1 MCVAHCIQ
9 QPYMLAAI
17 KEMANYKDE
26 VTRSCHL
33 ETAEYLEACNKLF
46 KNGIL
51 SHDMIKSSTSP
62 VLENMRQGF
71 AYFEQWHHDLSQ
83 SDTGKSIRTSIP
95 FMNNSLPVILMMTEV
110 KLRSPLQ
117 KDFLAWQVSTCIKLL
132 FTSVSSVDLIT

>member
-1 MCVAHCIQ
+1 
-9 QPYMLAAI
+9 MLAAI
-17 KEMANYKDE
+17 KEMAKYKDE

-46 KNGIL
+46 ENDIL

-83 SDTGKSIRTSIP
+83 SETGKYLIP
-95 FMNNSLPVILMMTEV
+95 FMNN
-110 KLRSPLQ
+110 
-117 KDFLAWQVSTCIKLL
+117 F
-132 FTSVSSVDLIT
+132 